1 MKARESAL
9 LSCGNWSLST
19 AERLIS
25 KATREEGARL
35 RSQLRLGQLTCRP
48 TVWAK
53 PATWFRLQ
61 PERLLMLRRPCT
73 GCPTML
79 RPTRHSLTLR
89 RRVSYPHPLPQLH
102 LGQFAL
108 ESS

>member
-25 KATREEGARL
+25 KATREEGAHL

-53 PATWFRLQ
+53 PASWFPQR
-61 PERLLMLRRPCT
+61 PERLLMLKKPCT

-79 RPTRHSLTLR
+79 SRTKVHLAPHR
-89 RRVSYPHPLPQLH
+89 RAPYPRLLLQLH
-102 LGQFAL
+102 LGQLAL